1 MNCHGPFS
9 FPNRGG
15 IDFPC
20 RASLPM
26 VLQKAH
32 KRLGQNYSVMSMT
45 GSQGHLRRQML
56 TLVYI
61 CGNCGSLFWPF
72 SSYTVGRAHLQP
84 AGSSITKG
92 RSDVSKYSCQGQL
105 QFSLV
110 TLSLS
115 PHLASISSFIKPF
128 HNVDFQSLKTCF
140 LLLPLLLLPL
150 LLCRYFVSFIIFLSH
165 FWWLPLK

>member
-1 MNCHGPFS
+1 MNIHGVSSIFMNCHGPFS

-61 CGNCGSLFWPF
+61 CGNSTFTELG
-72 SSYTVGRAHLQP
+72 HLN
-84 AGSSITKG
+84 S
-92 RSDVSKYSCQGQL
+92 
-105 QFSLV
+105 
-110 TLSLS
+110 
-115 PHLASISSFIKPF
+115 
-128 HNVDFQSLKTCF
+128 N
-140 LLLPLLLLPL
+140 
-150 LLCRYFVSFIIFLSH
+150 
-165 FWWLPLK
+165 